1 MRKIAR
7 VTGVQQMLQLTYA
20 KIKYWNKLFANSYAV

>member
-7 VTGVQQMLQLTYA
+7 VTGVQQMLLTCA
-20 KIKYWNKLFANSYAV
+20 KIKYWNKLFANSDAV